1 MLVGSFKTSYFCHGI
16 LRYLQSGKYERWIS
30 FFSPNWQ
37 ATMSHFQSACVGLHV
52 QLGCVHSN
60 CICSSVL
67 VTGLHTFYS
76 CRKAELWGQ
85 SWPLFTFVVTVV
97 FRLSLTSEGKKGDAL
112 HSHICWAE
120 FEINHRVFF
129 RRMRDVR
136 LNRSDTSSRMS
147 SYKVQRSRESLEE
160 KKKSC
165 GIHSSTLFIIL
176 KFLFSTWVL
185 LYIQVGT
192 EVQKTS

>member
-37 ATMSHFQSACVGLHV
+37 ATMSHFQSVCVGLHV

-97 FRLSLTSEGKKGDAL
+97 FRLFLTSEGKKGDAL

-120 FEINHRVFF
+120 FEINHWVFF

-136 LNRSDTSSRMS
+136 LNRSDASSRTS

-160 KKKSC
+160 KKKVMW
-165 GIHSSTLFIIL
+165 HSFIYT
-176 KFLFSTWVL
+176 F
-185 LYIQVGT
+185 YNP
-192 EVQKTS
+192 